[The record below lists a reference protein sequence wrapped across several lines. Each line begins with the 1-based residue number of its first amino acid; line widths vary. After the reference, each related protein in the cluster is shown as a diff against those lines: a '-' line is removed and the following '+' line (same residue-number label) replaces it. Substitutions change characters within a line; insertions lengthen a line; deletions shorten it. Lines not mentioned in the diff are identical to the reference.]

1 MLKRKRNGI
10 SIKFFVAIF
19 FMMMGK
25 LLILLSTDWQFKFD
39 YDCFFFY
46 RNVKLLITLKC
57 TWTQVPRSTRCK
69 AFT

>member
-1 MLKRKRNGI
+1 MLKRKRNCI
-10 SIKFFVAIF
+10 SIKFFAVIF
-19 FMMMGK
+19 YDEGK

-39 YDCFFFY
+39 YDCFFY

-57 TWTQVPRSTRCK
+57 IWTQVPRSTRCK